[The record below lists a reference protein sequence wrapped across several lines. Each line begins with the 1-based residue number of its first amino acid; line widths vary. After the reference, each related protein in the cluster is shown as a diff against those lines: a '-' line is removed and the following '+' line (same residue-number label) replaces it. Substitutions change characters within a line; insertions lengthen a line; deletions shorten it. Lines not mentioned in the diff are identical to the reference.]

1 MPVTS
6 NADECIRAVSGVQK
20 ELQTGLRF
28 TCKRAA
34 EHARDEVRDQ
44 IPPPRGAGRFPGYA
58 ATGRLRGNVVSNDP
72 TRTSGGWQ
80 ASVYVK
86 DDAVT
91 NKYAR
96 IHNVGGIIVPRT
108 KPYLVFQIQGHW
120 VRTKK
125 VIIRPKH
132 YMELGFQRAQRTIGE
147 RVRETFNS
155 FLSRQFRAGGK
166 G

>member
-6 NADECIRAVSGVQK
+6 NTAAFAQSISRVQQ

-34 EHARDEVRDQ
+34 EHARDAVRAE

-58 ATGRLRGNVVSNDP
+58 AVGTLRGNVVNSDP
-72 TRTSGGWQ
+72 VRVADGWH
-80 ASVYVK
+80 ALVYVR

-91 NKYAR
+91 NKYAH

-108 KPYLVFQIQGHW
+108 KPYLVFQVQGHW
-120 VRTKK
+120 VRTKR
-125 VIIRPKH
+125 VYIRPKR
-132 YMELGFQRAQRTIGE
+132 YMQVGVARATMTIRE
-147 RVRETFNS
+147 RISETFNS
-155 FLSRQFRAGGK
+155 FISGRFGAGGK